1 MVGIQILKTSGN
13 CLTLAGF
20 SWGAGS
26 SAYQTEGAW
35 NVDGKGVSIWDSF
48 THKKG
53 KIHANDTG
61 DTSCDGYNKF
71 KVTGE

>member
-1 MVGIQILKTSGN
+1 M
-13 CLTLAGF
+13 
-20 SWGAGS
+20 
-26 SAYQTEGAW
+26 
-35 NVDGKGVSIWDSF
+35 DGKGVSIWDSF

-71 KVTGE
+71 KVTGEQVVALRLA